1 MLTRAPAELRLD
13 DIRDGTDTTN
23 VRVLCDPR
31 LLGVLTQVRRTMDEE
46 KQELLRGSILTSGQ
60 INPGIVAALEP
71 AAAVEY
77 LREMNLLWGKAHR
90 LEDYP
95 PVLIDG
101 TPYHLFVVA
110 GHCRHDAVL
119 DLCARR
125 DKGELNWTDKFSG
138 KYRAEFRFG
147 ISVEEAIILQ
157 FQENILAPPPPH
169 EQADAAYHFWR
180 WRKTKEPLLTPAKFA
195 RDIGHTADWFKD
207 AVRFCELPLQI
218 QGYVWGASG
227 VTIPYGAL
235 IHVSRLAENWRRFT
249 GEDMSVDQMDSWLVR
264 HVVLENK
271 TAKEFGKLVSD
282 YLRDRE
288 LEAAGQFSLFA
299 VPGNGNRQ
307 GRLLVGEEQHHSNE
321 VRRVVEPQ
329 QAKANLGFI
338 SYLLTVIRLMENG
351 QLAEDVL
358 IPAVPDD
365 TFSPGSPGRQTLRQL
380 ELLLQLLPRLLDLLK
395 KEPKFRHLI
404 PDIVRRQ
411 EEVMA
416 LLDDNSDH
424 EARLM

>member
-13 DIRDGTDTTN
+13 DIRDGADTTN

-31 LLGVLTQVRRTMDEE
+31 LLGVLTQVRRTMDAE

-60 INPGIVAALEP
+60 LNPGIVAALEP

-77 LREMNLLWGKAHR
+77 LQEMNALWEKSHR
-90 LEDYP
+90 LEDHP

-101 TPYHLFVVA
+101 KPYHLFVVA

-119 DLCARR
+119 ELCALQE
-125 DKGELNWTDKFSG
+125 KGELNWTGKFSG

-157 FQENILAPPPPH
+157 FQENILAAPPPH

-218 QGYVWGASG
+218 QGYVWGATG
-227 VTIPYGAL
+227 VTIPYGTL
-235 IHVSRLAENWRRFT
+235 IHMSRLAEKWPSFA
-249 GEDMSVDQMDSWLVR
+249 GEAMSVERMDEWLIR

-271 TAKEFGKLVSD
+271 TSKDFGKLVSE
-282 YLRDRE
+282 YIRDRE
-288 LEAAGQFSLFA
+288 LEAAGQFSLFPVA
-299 VPGNGNRQ
+299 GNGNRQ
-307 GRLLVGEEQHHSNE
+307 GRMLVGGPQEHSGE
-321 VRRVVEPQ
+321 VRRVVEPV
-329 QAKANLGFI
+329 QARANLGMI

-351 QLAEDVL
+351 LLGEDAL
-358 IPAVPDD
+358 IPAAPEDA
-365 TFSPGSPGRQTLRQL
+365 FSPGSPGRQTLRQL
-380 ELLLQLLPRLLDLLK
+380 ELMLQLLPRLLELLQ
-395 KEPKFRHLI
+395 KEPRFRHLV
-404 PDIVRRQ
+404 PDIERRR
-411 EEVMA
+411 EEVA
-416 LLDDNSDH
+416 GLIADNGH